1 MAQIWVKGAPGP
13 FTTRKEG
20 VVVNIYDPG
29 ISPNWVFFP
38 FMDKLKNAVGGW
50 QATALVV
57 VVACLIV
64 SALML
69 AAGHWWDHG
78 RSTQAGKGGII
89 ACFIAAALIGTA
101 SAAVGFFGNMGL
113 F

>member
-1 MAQIWVKGAPGP
+1 MSIRTFLAVLRAACRQAAMDL
-13 FTTRKEG
+13 RA
-20 VVVNIYDPG
+20 G
-29 ISPNWVFFP
+29 I
-38 FMDKLKNAVGGW
+38 VGSSV
-50 QATALVV
+50 ALL
-57 VVACLIV
+57 ASV
-64 SALML
+64 SAIVL
-69 AAGHWWDHG
+69 AG